1 MPSLPT
7 HTTPRGDRTPR
18 VPPPRCPRATPAGRP
33 RRAPSASA
41 RAPSPHRTASSRV
54 HSAEAPGR
62 SKIDRRGESIS
73 IPSVR
78 ANRLTSCL
86 FNSCAN
92 HDESG
97 GAHAGQDPHGH
108 GHGHG
113 TNDSSSTVFGALGPP
128 GSTLPGFTGV
138 VPSSL
143 DELFD
148 TLELVDH
155 AGEKL
160 DPAVHFK
167 GKVIGVYFSSGTCP
181 GCVRFSPSLNA
192 FTEINARDYVTV
204 LVPGDRDESAAR
216 AYANRYPAFASVPYN
231 R

>member
-1 MPSLPT
+1 MP
-7 HTTPRGDRTPR
+7 
-18 VPPPRCPRATPAGRP
+18 PPPRCPRATPAGRP

-41 RAPSPHRTASSRV
+41 RAPSLHRTASSRV

-62 SKIDRRGESIS
+62 SRIDRRGEYIF

-78 ANRLTSCL
+78 ATRLTPCL

-97 GAHAGQDPHGH
+97 GAHAGQDAHGH
-108 GHGHG
+108 GHGHGG

-181 GCVRFSPSLNA
+181 GCVRFSPTLNA

-204 LVPGDRDESAAR
+204 LVPGDRDEASAR

>member
-1 MPSLPT
+1 MP
-7 HTTPRGDRTPR
+7 
-18 VPPPRCPRATPAGRP
+18 PPPRCPRATPAGRP

-41 RAPSPHRTASSRV
+41 RAPSLHRTASSRV

-62 SKIDRRGESIS
+62 SRIDRRGEYIF

-78 ANRLTSCL
+78 ATRLTPCL

-97 GAHAGQDPHGH
+97 GAHAGQDAHGH

-113 TNDSSSTVFGALGPP
+113 SNESSSTVFGALGPP

-204 LVPGDRDESAAR
+204 LVPGDRDEASAR

>member
-1 MPSLPT
+1 MSTVRRRREDPKSIAVVSLFSSPY
-7 HTTPRGDRTPR
+7 
-18 VPPPRCPRATPAGRP
+18 VRAT
-33 RRAPSASA
+33 
-41 RAPSPHRTASSRV
+41 
-54 HSAEAPGR
+54 
-62 SKIDRRGESIS
+62 
-73 IPSVR
+73 
-78 ANRLTSCL
+78 RLTSCL

-167 GKVIGVYFSSGTCP
+167 GKVIGVYFSSGSCP

-204 LVPGDRDESAAR
+204 LVPGDRDEASAR

>member
-1 MPSLPT
+1 MRRQLVVRVVHQVRRPGHHPRIRRLRPVSTVRRRREDPESIAVVSLFSSPY
-7 HTTPRGDRTPR
+7 
-18 VPPPRCPRATPAGRP
+18 VRAT
-33 RRAPSASA
+33 
-41 RAPSPHRTASSRV
+41 
-54 HSAEAPGR
+54 
-62 SKIDRRGESIS
+62 
-73 IPSVR
+73 
-78 ANRLTSCL
+78 RLTPCL

-97 GAHAGQDPHGH
+97 GAHAGQDPQGH

-113 TNDSSSTVFGALGPP
+113 GSNDSSSTVFGALGPP

-143 DELFD
+143 EQLFD

-155 AGEKL
+155 AGAKL

-167 GKVIGVYFSSGTCP
+167 GKVVGVYFSSGTCP
-181 GCVRFSPSLNA
+181 GCVRFSPTLNA
-192 FTEINARDYVTV
+192 FTEVNARDYVTV
-204 LVPGDRDESAAR
+204 LVPGDRDEASAR

>member
-1 MPSLPT
+1 M
-7 HTTPRGDRTPR
+7 
-18 VPPPRCPRATPAGRP
+18 PPPRCPRATPAGRP

-41 RAPSPHRTASSRV
+41 RAPSLHRTASSRV

-62 SKIDRRGESIS
+62 SRIDRRGEYIF

-78 ANRLTSCL
+78 ATRLTPCL

-97 GAHAGQDPHGH
+97 GAHAGQDAHGH

-113 TNDSSSTVFGALGPP
+113 SNESSSTVFGALGPP

-204 LVPGDRDESAAR
+204 LVPGDRDEASAR

>member
-1 MPSLPT
+1 MRRRREDPESIAVVSLFLF
-7 HTTPRGDRTPR
+7 
-18 VPPPRCPRATPAGRP
+18 PPYVRAT
-33 RRAPSASA
+33 
-41 RAPSPHRTASSRV
+41 
-54 HSAEAPGR
+54 
-62 SKIDRRGESIS
+62 
-73 IPSVR
+73 
-78 ANRLTSCL
+78 RLTSCL

-113 TNDSSSTVFGALGPP
+113 HGSNDSSSTVFGALGPP

-167 GKVIGVYFSSGTCP
+167 GKVIGVYFSSGGCP
-181 GCVRFSPSLNA
+181 GCVRFSPTLNA